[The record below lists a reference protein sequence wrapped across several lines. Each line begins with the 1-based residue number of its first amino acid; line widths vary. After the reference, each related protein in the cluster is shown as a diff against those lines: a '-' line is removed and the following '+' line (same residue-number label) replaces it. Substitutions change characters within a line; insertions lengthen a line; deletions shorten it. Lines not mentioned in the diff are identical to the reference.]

1 MGLFKLFRKKKAEL
15 SEKQIKWNRMW
26 ELWTN
31 GQTESPYTELMNYQ
45 GEINN
50 GGHCQYFTNVENT
63 GDLQKE
69 MSALEGVLSAELKNN
84 LQKAYNA
91 YLTLEEK
98 DGDEVSEEILKE
110 CDGKF
115 FENEEEIN
123 RILEKYA
130 ENF

>member
-1 MGLFKLFRKKKAEL
+1 MGLFGFFKKNKVEL
-15 SEKQIKWNRMW
+15 SEQQIKWNRMW
-26 ELWTN
+26 EQWAN
-31 GQTESPYTELMNYQ
+31 GQTESPYTELMNYH

-69 MSALEGVLSAELKNN
+69 MSALGDVLSAGLISN

-91 YLTLEEK
+91 YLILEEK
-98 DGDEVSEEILKE
+98 DGDETSEEILKE
-110 CDGKF
+110 CDCIF

-123 RILEKYA
+123 RILENYA

>member
-91 YLTLEEK
+91 YLILEEK

>member
-1 MGLFKLFRKKKAEL
+1 MRLFGFFKKNKVEL
-15 SEKQIKWNRMW
+15 SEQQIKWNRMW
-26 ELWTN
+26 EQWAN
-31 GQTESPYTELMNYQ
+31 GQTESPYTELMNYH

-69 MSALEGVLSAELKNN
+69 MSALEDVLSAELTNN

-91 YLTLEEK
+91 YLILEEK
-98 DGDEVSEEILKE
+98 DGDETSEEILNE
-110 CDGKF
+110 CDCIF

-123 RILEKYA
+123 RILENYA

>member
-1 MGLFKLFRKKKAEL
+1 MGLFGFFKKKKVEL
-15 SEKQIKWNRMW
+15 SEQQIKWNRMW
-26 ELWTN
+26 ELWAN

-69 MSALEGVLSAELKNN
+69 MSALEGILSAELKNN

-91 YLTLEEK
+91 YLILEEK
-98 DGDEVSEEILKE
+98 DSDETSEEILKE

-123 RILEKYA
+123 RILENYA

>member
-1 MGLFKLFRKKKAEL
+1 MRLFGFFKKNKVEL
-15 SEKQIKWNRMW
+15 SEQQIKWNRMW
-26 ELWTN
+26 EQWAN
-31 GQTESPYTELMNYQ
+31 GQTESPYTELMSYH

-69 MSALEGVLSAELKNN
+69 MSALEDVLSAELTNN

-91 YLTLEEK
+91 YLILEEK
-98 DGDEVSEEILKE
+98 DGDETSEKILKE
-110 CDGKF
+110 CDCIF

-123 RILEKYA
+123 RILENYA

>member
-1 MGLFKLFRKKKAEL
+1 MGLFGFFKKNKVEL
-15 SEKQIKWNRMW
+15 SEQQIKWNRMW
-26 ELWTN
+26 EQWAN
-31 GQTESPYTELMNYQ
+31 GQTESPYTELMNYH

-69 MSALEGVLSAELKNN
+69 MSALEDVLSAELTNN

-91 YLTLEEK
+91 YLILEEK
-98 DGDEVSEEILKE
+98 DGDETSEEILKE
-110 CDGKF
+110 CDCIF
-115 FENEEEIN
+115 FENEEEVN
-123 RILEKYA
+123 RILENYA

>member
-1 MGLFKLFRKKKAEL
+1 MGLFGFFKKNKVEL
-15 SEKQIKWNRMW
+15 SEQQIKWNRMW
-26 ELWTN
+26 EQWAN
-31 GQTESPYTELMNYQ
+31 GQTESPYTELMNYH

-69 MSALEGVLSAELKNN
+69 MSALGNVLSAELTNN

-91 YLTLEEK
+91 YLILEEK
-98 DGDEVSEEILKE
+98 DGDETSEEILKE
-110 CDGKF
+110 CDCIF

-123 RILEKYA
+123 RILENYA

>member
-1 MGLFKLFRKKKAEL
+1 MGLFGFFKKKKVEL
-15 SEKQIKWNRMW
+15 SEQQIKWNRMW
-26 ELWTN
+26 EQWAN

-69 MSALEGVLSAELKNN
+69 MSALEDVLSAELINN

-91 YLTLEEK
+91 YLILEEK
-98 DGDEVSEEILKE
+98 DGDETSEEILKE
-110 CDGKF
+110 CDGIF

-123 RILEKYA
+123 RILENYA

>member
-50 GGHCQYFTNVENT
+50 GGHCQYFTNIENT

-91 YLTLEEK
+91 YLILEEK